1 MTLSPDQLT
10 PAYIQQ
16 FIEEDSSL
24 WTLKRVDIAEVL
36 RLLHDL
42 GHAEAVRTEDQ
53 LYEALLDVMYKTR
66 PTGPT

>member
-1 MTLSPDQLT
+1 MSLSPDQLT

-24 WTLKRVDIAEVL
+24 WTLKRVEIAEVL

-42 GHAEAVRTEDQ
+42 GHAESVRTEDQ

>member
-1 MTLSPDQLT
+1 MPMSPEQLT
-10 PAYIQQ
+10 PDYIQR

-24 WTLKRVDIAEVL
+24 WTHKRVGIAEVL